1 MNSKFLSH
9 KHESTL
15 SNAVLDSQPDE
26 LERSIR
32 MVIAQGLN
40 SRSKSNQPEILS
52 KKVQYKI
59 KHEGGKLMEKQQAD
73 ERNIFE

>member
-15 SNAVLDSQPDE
+15 SKTVLDSQANE
-26 LERSIR
+26 LELSIR
-32 MVIAQGLN
+32 MVMAQGPT

-52 KKVQYKI
+52 KKV
-59 KHEGGKLMEKQQAD
+59 
-73 ERNIFE
+73 

>member
-15 SNAVLDSQPDE
+15 SKTVLDSQANE
-26 LERSIR
+26 LELSIR
-32 MVIAQGLN
+32 MVMAQGPT

-73 ERNIFE
+73 ERNIFD